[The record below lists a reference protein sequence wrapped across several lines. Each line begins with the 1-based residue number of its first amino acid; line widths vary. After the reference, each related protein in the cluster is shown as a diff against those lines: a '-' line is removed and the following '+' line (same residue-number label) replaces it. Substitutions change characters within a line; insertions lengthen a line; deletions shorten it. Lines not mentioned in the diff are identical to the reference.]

1 MMKSSN
7 LEGFLF
13 DLDGVIIDS
22 ELYRDKVTSNLVS
35 SFGFKYDRDKLK
47 PLMSG
52 KPSLECMKILTQA
65 YPLNT
70 TSEEL
75 ESIRRKK
82 IEQLYRKEIPFIEG
96 FLELFLEL
104 NRRFHVPSAV
114 ATACDK
120 EYYNLIDSRLNITK
134 LFQGHVY
141 SSDIVENHKPSPDIF
156 IYAAKQIRANPSR
169 CIVFE
174 DSPFG
179 IVAGLKAGSRVIAIT
194 RTFSKEVLL
203 EKSGELTGK
212 KTDKNKL
219 LFIPDYT
226 NSAGRI
232 YSFIENKI
240 KELEN

>member
-1 MMKSSN
+1 MMKSLN

-13 DLDGVIIDS
+13 DLDGVVIDS
-22 ELYRDKVTSNLVS
+22 ELYRDEVTSNLVS

-52 KPSLECMKILTQA
+52 KPSLECMKILTEA
-65 YPLNT
+65 YQINISP
-70 TSEEL
+70 EEL
-75 ESIRRKK
+75 ENLRKEKIKK
-82 IEQLYRKEIPFIEG
+82 IYREEIPFVDG
-96 FLELFLEL
+96 FLELFSEL
-104 NRRFHVPSAV
+104 KRRFHVPSAV
-114 ATACDK
+114 ATSCDK
-120 EYYNLIDSRLNITK
+120 EYYDMIDSRLNITE

-141 SSDIVENHKPSPDIF
+141 SSDIVKNHKPHPDIF
-156 IYAAKQIRANPSR
+156 IYAAQQIRANPSK

-179 IVAGLKAGSRVIAIT
+179 IVAGLKADSRVIALT

-219 LFIPDYT
+219 FFIPDYT

-232 YSFIENKI
+232 YNFIENK
-240 KELEN
+240 N